1 MRIFKAVWHVGARH
15 QARPTSANNANAASR
30 TSRQSG
36 LAGVPRG
43 APLRGYAR
51 RGGRCPCFQKDGNMR
66 IFKAVWHVGARHQ
79 ARPTSANNANAAS
92 RTSRQSGLAGVPRG
106 APLRGYARR
115 GGRNRRWRAR
125 FPPNETSSPCGRAH
139 RLAKPP
145 SATTENSVAAIEIPV
160 AALVFTVAALVFS
173 NRPQK
178 KYQKFSRF
186 FTSFAEKTLTWPRIL
201 A

>member
-1 MRIFKAVWHVGARH
+1 M
-15 QARPTSANNANAASR
+15 
-30 TSRQSG
+30 
-36 LAGVPRG
+36 PRG

-66 IFKAVWHVGARHQ
+66 IFKTVWHVGARHQ
-79 ARPTSANNANAAS
+79 ARPISANNANAAS
-92 RTSRQSGLAGVPRG
+92 RTSRQSGLAGVPHG
-106 APLRGYARR
+106 APLRGYTRR
-115 GGRNRRWRAR
+115 GGRYRRRRAR

-145 SATTENSVAAIEIPV
+145 SATTVNSVAAIEFPV

-178 KYQKFSRF
+178 NYQKFF
-186 FTSFAEKTLTWPRIL
+186 PVFHLL
-201 A
+201 C